1 MRRNMTGGGLNRAIR
16 STLAFA
22 SLLIASTAAMAQTPT
37 SAGAI
42 AEKLRAQLAEAQS
55 RETELQTRLRQL
67 DNDLRPENIE
77 HSLAGVGSTRPE
89 ELREQ
94 RRRQLEAEKSKV
106 QAQLDEV
113 AASKSRLESAIAAAD
128 AEAYRQSA
136 NVNTISPP
144 GLKSSTATTAAPGP
158 ASGPLRGS
166 TRKRRRMGR
175 ASSRRRKRT
184 ARSNGAMPGR
194 QL

>member
-1 MRRNMTGGGLNRAIR
+1 MSQVMRPA
-16 STLAFA
+16 LAFA
-22 SLLIASTAAMAQTPT
+22 FLLIASTAATAQTPT

-106 QAQLDEV
+106 QAQLDEI
-113 AASKSRLESAIAAAD
+113 AASKSRLETAIAAAD

-136 NVNTISPP
+136 NVNTISPM
-144 GLKSSTATTAAPGP
+144 GQKSATGITPAPTQRP
-158 ASGPLRGS
+158 TRVPLRRG
-166 TRKRRRMGR
+166 TRKRRRTGR
-175 ASSRRRKRT
+175 ASAHRRKRT
-184 ARSNGAMPGR
+184 TARGNGAMPG
-194 QL
+194 Q